1 MIDMKSTTLSSFT
14 TSESAQKLIHGE
26 IDVAIFLEGWESPA
40 VQQLLKAKN
49 VTLENIS
56 RADAFASLFPFLNKL
71 VLPAGVL
78 DVVEPRPPTDTLLIA
93 PKFGLVIRKDLH
105 PAIQYLL
112 LEAAGR
118 SSRHPGD
125 VSHRWP
131 VSSAGI
137 NRPPAQ
143 PPCARVLQG
152 RRAIPPAPP
161 SFLVSTAHRG
171 TGGLAYP
178 FAYCSIPPVQT
189 CAVSL

>member
-1 MIDMKSTTLSSFT
+1 MGKS
-14 TSESAQKLIHGE
+14 
-26 IDVAIFLEGWESPA
+26 A
-40 VQQLLKAKN
+40 VQELLKAKN
-49 VTLENIS
+49 VTLEIIS

-71 VLPAGVL
+71 VLPAGVV

-93 PKFGLVIRKDLH
+93 PKSSLVIRKDLH

-112 LEAAGR
+112 LEAAVEIH
-118 SSRHPGD
+118 STPGD
-125 VSHRWP
+125 VSAPLASFQRRNQ
-131 VSSAGI
+131 STSRSAFM
-137 NRPPAQ
+137 R
-143 PPCARVLQG
+143 ARVLQG

-178 FAYCSIPPVQT
+178 FAYCSIPFVQT